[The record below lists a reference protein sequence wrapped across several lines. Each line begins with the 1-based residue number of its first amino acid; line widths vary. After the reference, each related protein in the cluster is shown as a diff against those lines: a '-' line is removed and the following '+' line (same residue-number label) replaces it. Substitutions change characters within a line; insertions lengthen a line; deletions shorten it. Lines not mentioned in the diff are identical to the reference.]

1 MTANPQME
9 ELSAI
14 PSSDQ
19 VQPLET
25 AEQPTAMA
33 TAAAEAVAIP
43 VEEELKRA
51 AEKMENNFSKIKTKI
66 HRYPSI
72 FRSLISTDDRYF
84 VPRAVAIGPY
94 HHGAPHL
101 KEAEEVKR
109 AAAYYFCGESGHSV
123 EEVYQRILLVAAE
136 ARSCYVD
143 DDTVASIGE
152 GDFAAIM
159 FHDGCFLLQYIICST
174 DDIAPS
180 LESWFNSNDAS
191 MERDI
196 FLLENQLPWVVLDAL
211 MTFRSVPVGEFISQ
225 ESASF
230 DAYTDLEKRSF
241 VLDESYTPSHLPWPP
256 SNSSAI
262 ELAEIG
268 INLVANKK
276 TWFNDMSISKGA
288 LFGKLFMAP
297 LVMDDQN
304 ACWLINMMA
313 LEICSASTGMA
324 STGMDGEDTVCS
336 YVSLLAMLMS
346 REEDVH
352 ELRVK
357 RILHGDFS
365 NQRTLVFF
373 KNLVD
378 LIPIPFQ
385 HSYLLDNLEAYRRKR
400 WMWIPIHKFIYNN
413 LKTIVT
419 VFSIIGVLVGIFKTL
434 MSIKQH
440 QQ

>member
-1 MTANPQME
+1 
-9 ELSAI
+9 
-14 PSSDQ
+14 
-19 VQPLET
+19 
-25 AEQPTAMA
+25 MA

-123 EEVYQRILLVAAE
+123 EEVYQRILLVVAE

-159 FHDGCFLLQYIICST
+159 FHDGCFFLQYIICST

-211 MTFRSVPVGEFISQ
+211 MTF
-225 ESASF
+225 
-230 DAYTDLEKRSF
+230 
-241 VLDESYTPSHLPWPP
+241 SYTPSHLLGFLRYYQSGLSMPNGSMALEPP
-256 SNSSAI
+256 EGITSISQTSSAI
-262 ELAEIG
+262 ELAEMG

-313 LEICSASTGMA
+313 LEIFSASTGMA

-365 NQRTLVFF
+365 NQHTLVFF

-385 HSYLLDNLEAYRRKR
+385 HCYLLDNLEAYRRKR
-400 WMWIPIHKFIYNN
+400 WIWIPIHKFIYNN

>member
-1 MTANPQME
+1 MPNGSMA
-9 ELSAI
+9 
-14 PSSDQ
+14 
-19 VQPLET
+19 LE
-25 AEQPTAMA
+25 P
-33 TAAAEAVAIP
+33 P
-43 VEEELKRA
+43 
-51 AEKMENNFSKIKTKI
+51 
-66 HRYPSI
+66 
-72 FRSLISTDDRYF
+72 
-84 VPRAVAIGPY
+84 
-94 HHGAPHL
+94 
-101 KEAEEVKR
+101 
-109 AAAYYFCGESGHSV
+109 
-123 EEVYQRILLVAAE
+123 
-136 ARSCYVD
+136 
-143 DDTVASIGE
+143 E
-152 GDFAAIM
+152 GIT
-159 FHDGCFLLQYIICST
+159 S
-174 DDIAPS
+174 
-180 LESWFNSNDAS
+180 
-191 MERDI
+191 
-196 FLLENQLPWVVLDAL
+196 
-211 MTFRSVPVGEFISQ
+211 ISQ
-225 ESASF
+225 
-230 DAYTDLEKRSF
+230 T
-241 VLDESYTPSHLPWPP
+241 
-256 SNSSAI
+256 SSAI
-262 ELAEIG
+262 ELAEMG

-313 LEICSASTGMA
+313 LEIFSASTGMA

-365 NQRTLVFF
+365 NQHTLVFF

-385 HSYLLDNLEAYRRKR
+385 HCYLLDNLEAYRRKR
-400 WMWIPIHKFIYNN
+400 WIWIPIHKFIYNN